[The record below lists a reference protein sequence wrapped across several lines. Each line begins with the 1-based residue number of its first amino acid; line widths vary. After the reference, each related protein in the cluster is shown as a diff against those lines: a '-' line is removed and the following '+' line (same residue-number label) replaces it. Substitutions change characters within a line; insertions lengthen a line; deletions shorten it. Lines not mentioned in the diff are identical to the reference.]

1 LRGVQV
7 MVACIYIYIQSRR
20 DAKIQTKSIKLNVQR
35 GGSYSTASMR
45 RQNEKGN
52 KGDRTSLSL
61 RPYALIMPW
70 RQTYLYGDDGINKA
84 WKR

>member
-1 LRGVQV
+1 MYIHIYSVSKGCKNPNEKHQV
-7 MVACIYIYIQSRR
+7 ECSE
-20 DAKIQTKSIKLNVQR
+20 